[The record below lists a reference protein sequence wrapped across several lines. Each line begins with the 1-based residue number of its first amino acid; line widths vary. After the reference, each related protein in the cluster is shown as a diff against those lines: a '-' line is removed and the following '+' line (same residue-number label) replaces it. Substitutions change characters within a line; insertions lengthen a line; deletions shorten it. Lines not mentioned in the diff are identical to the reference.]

1 MPLPVGTK
9 FGGYEILGPLGAGA
23 MGEVYRARDAGLNRE
38 VAIKVLPPYV
48 SRDPDRLRR
57 FQQEAQAAGSL
68 NHPNILAVYRFGSY
82 SGAPYLVSELLLG
95 GTLRDTMNRGPMPVR
110 KVLEI
115 GAQIAHG
122 LAAAHEKGIIHRD
135 LKPENFFITK
145 DGQVKIL
152 DFGLAK
158 LTEPQRS
165 DTHDR
170 RPSGPPFGIEETHPG
185 MLVGTAGYMSPEQ
198 ARGADVDSRTDIFAF
213 GGILYEMLAGKRAFG
228 GTTWAETMA
237 AILKD
242 DPPPFDHAAPA
253 TPLALQRIVLRC
265 LEKSPEERFQSAS
278 DLAFALEALSDPASA
293 SAPAKIE
300 PAPRGYP
307 ASLLWPIG
315 LLSALLLAGIAAF
328 IVARHNG
335 APTLRFTDYAQI
347 TNDGRYKA
355 LAGTDG
361 SRLYYNID
369 PSLPPQQIAIAGGET
384 APLKIPIP
392 SAVLEGVSPDGSTFL
407 VGSESVNQTSG
418 HPLWSVGVLGGA
430 PRSLA
435 DSVTASTWSPDGSSI
450 AYAAPNGE
458 IYVEKNNGADLR
470 KIASVGRRAE
480 WLAWSPDGATLRFST
495 NGKLREISADGS
507 HLHELLPS
515 WPASADPCCGSWSP
529 NGNIFYFL
537 SAGQLWAID
546 ERPGL
551 FGKHSSAPLQLTSGP
566 LAWATPVPGKNGK
579 KLFATGLTRRGELE
593 RFDPQSKQFQPF
605 LSGISAD
612 LLAFSKDGAH
622 VVYVSY
628 PDGSLWRADRDG
640 SNRVELVDPPLKPIL
655 PSWSPDGKR
664 IVFVGLTERE
674 NEYQSYVVSSQGG
687 AVHRVLP
694 NDGGPQTDP
703 DWSPDGKKIVYSTSP
718 LGGRDTKSV
727 IRILDIATRNVTT
740 LPGSEGMF
748 SSRWSPDGKYI
759 SASSFDQLSINL
771 FDLATQQWTVL
782 HKGIIAFPAWSA
794 DSQWIYYLS
803 YVDDPGVFRVRV
815 ANGQVERLFSLAN
828 IGFTGTLGSWMGLD
842 PTDAPLMLHDRGTN
856 DIYALTPAEQ

>member
-9 FGGYEILGPLGAGA
+9 FGGYEILGPLGAGS
-23 MGEVYRARDAGLNRE
+23 MGEVYRAREAALNRE
-38 VAIKVLPPYV
+38 VAIKVLPTYL

-57 FQQEAQAAGSL
+57 FEQEAQAAGSL
-68 NHPNILAVYRFGSY
+68 NHPNILSVYRFGSY

-95 GTLRDTMNRGPMPVR
+95 GTLNETINRGSMPVR

-115 GAQIAHG
+115 GAQIARG
-122 LAAAHEKGIIHRD
+122 LTAAHEKGITHRD
-135 LKPENFFITK
+135 LKPENIFVTK

-158 LTEPQRS
+158 LTQPPQS
-165 DTHDR
+165 GLPDR
-170 RPSGPPFGIEETHPG
+170 RPSGLEETHPG
-185 MLVGTAGYMSPEQ
+185 MIVGTATYMSPEQ
-198 ARGADVDSRTDIFAF
+198 ARGSDVDARTDIFAF
-213 GGILYEMLAGKRAFG
+213 GGILYEMLTGKRPFG
-228 GTTWAETMA
+228 GPTWAETMA
-237 AILKD
+237 SIIKD
-242 DPPPFDHAAPA
+242 DPPPFEQTAPA
-253 TPLALQRIVLRC
+253 TPVALQRIVLRC
-265 LEKSPEERFQSAS
+265 IEKSPEERFQSAS
-278 DLAFALEALSDPASA
+278 DLAFALESLSDSPTAA
-293 SAPAKIE
+293 TPPNIE
-300 PAPRGYP
+300 RAPRGYS

-315 LLSALLLAGIAAF
+315 LLSALLLVAIAAF
-328 IVARHNG
+328 VVARQRA

-361 SRLYYNID
+361 NRLYFNLD
-369 PSLPPQQIAIAGGET
+369 ASLPPEQIAVAGGET

-435 DSVTASTWSPDGSSI
+435 DSVTAATWSPDGTSI
-450 AYAAPNGE
+450 AYAAPTGD
-458 IYVEKNNGADLR
+458 IYEEKSNGADLH
-470 KIASVGRRAE
+470 KIASVGGRAE
-480 WLAWSPDGATLRFST
+480 WLAWSPDGVTLRFST
-495 NGKLREISADGS
+495 NGKLREINADGS
-507 HLHELLPS
+507 NLHELLPS
-515 WPASADPCCGSWSP
+515 WPASADPCCGSWRP

-537 SAGQLWAID
+537 SAGQLWAFD
-546 ERPGL
+546 ERRGF
-551 FGKHSSAPLQLTSGP
+551 FGKHSGEPVQLTSGP
-566 LAWATPVPGKNGK
+566 LAWATPIPGRNGK
-579 KLFATGLTRRGELE
+579 KLFATGLTRRGELD
-593 RFDPQSKQFQPF
+593 RFDPQTKQFQPF

-622 VVYVSY
+622 VAYVSY

-664 IVFVGLTERE
+664 IVFVGLTEKE
-674 NEYQSYVVSSQGG
+674 NEYQAYVVSSEGG

-694 NDGGPQTDP
+694 RDGGPQTDA

-727 IRILDIATRNVTT
+727 IRILDVATGKVTT
-740 LPGSEGMF
+740 LPDSEGMF

-771 FDLATQQWTVL
+771 FDLATQQWSVL
-782 HKGIIAFPAWSA
+782 HKGIIAFPAWST
-794 DSQWIYYLS
+794 DSRFIYYLS

-815 ANGQVERLFSLAN
+815 ADGEVERIFSLAN

-842 PTDAPLMLHDRGTN
+842 PTDAPLMLRDRGTN
-856 DIYALTPAEQ
+856 DIYALTPSEQ

>member
-1 MPLPVGTK
+1 
-9 FGGYEILGPLGAGA
+9 
-23 MGEVYRARDAGLNRE
+23 MGEVYRAREAALNRE
-38 VAIKVLPPYV
+38 VAIKVLPAYV
-48 SRDPDRLRR
+48 SRDSDRLWR

-68 NHPNILAVYRFGSY
+68 NHPNILSVYRFGSY
-82 SGAPYLVSELLLG
+82 SGAPYLVSELLIG
-95 GTLRDTMNRGPMPVR
+95 ATLRETMNRGPMPVR
-110 KVLEI
+110 KVVEI

-135 LKPENFFITK
+135 LKPENFFLTRE
-145 DGQVKIL
+145 GHVKIL

-158 LTEPQRS
+158 LIPSPTGAI
-165 DTHDR
+165 DR
-170 RPSGPPFGIEETHPG
+170 RPTGRPTGLDETHPG
-185 MLVGTAGYMSPEQ
+185 MLVGTAGYMAPEQ

-213 GGILYEMLAGKRAFG
+213 GGILYEMLAGRRPFKG
-228 GTTWAETMA
+228 PTWAETMA
-237 AILKD
+237 SIIKD
-242 DPPPFDHAAPA
+242 DPPPFEQTAPA
-253 TPLALQRIVLRC
+253 MPLALQRIVLRC

-278 DLAFALEALSDPASA
+278 DLAFALESLSDTATHT
-293 SAPAKIE
+293 APAKVE
-300 PAPRGYP
+300 PAARRFSAGF
-307 ASLLWPIG
+307 LWPIG
-315 LLSALLLAGIAAF
+315 LLAALLLIGIAAF
-328 IVARHNG
+328 LVARHHS

-361 SRLYYNID
+361 SRLYFNLD
-369 PSLPPQQIAIAGGET
+369 PSMPPEQIAVAGGDT
-384 APLKIPIP
+384 APIKIPIP
-392 SAVLEGVSPDGSTFL
+392 SAVLEGVSPDGSSFL

-435 DSVTASTWSPDGSSI
+435 DSVTASTWSPDGTSI
-450 AYAAPNGE
+450 AYAAPGGD
-458 IYVEKNNGADLR
+458 IYVEQNNGADLH
-470 KIASVGRRAE
+470 KIASVGGRIE
-480 WLAWSPDGATLRFST
+480 WLAWSPDGATIRFST
-495 NGKLREISADGS
+495 NGKLREIAANGS
-507 HLHELLPS
+507 NLHELLPR

-529 NGNIFYFL
+529 NGDIFYFL
-537 SAGQLWAID
+537 SGGQLWALD

-551 FGKHSSAPLQLTSGP
+551 FGKHSTEPLQLTSGP

-579 KLFATGLTRRGELE
+579 KLFATGLTRRGELD
-593 RFDPQSKQFQPF
+593 RFDEKTKQFQPF

-655 PSWSPDGKR
+655 PRWSPDGKR
-664 IVFVGLTERE
+664 IVFVGLTQTE
-674 NEYQSYVVSSQGG
+674 NQYQAYIVSSQGG

-694 NDGGPQTDP
+694 RDGGPQTDP
-703 DWSPDGKKIVYSTSP
+703 DWSPDGKKIVFSTSP

-727 IRILDIATRNVTT
+727 VRILDVDSRNVTT

-771 FDLATQQWTVL
+771 FDLATRKWTVL

-794 DSQWIYYLS
+794 DSRFIYYLS

-815 ANGQVERLFSLAN
+815 ADGQVERLFSLMN
-828 IGFTGTLGSWMGLD
+828 VGYTGTLGSWMGLD
-842 PTDAPLMLHDRGTN
+842 PTDAPLMLRDRGTN